1 MKITLVNPTAE
12 FGELAS
18 LHTHFD
24 VRVRRVSNP
33 VDADADLIL
42 FDASLGEDDILAQ
55 SRLLGGGSRWMVIN
69 QGRVPHQI
77 LKYIRAGAAGV
88 LKGAD
93 AIALQDCVKTIER
106 GGICLDPDMAQLLA
120 MRQIR
125 KILAPFDVL
134 SSREFDVFCLLAE
147 GYPVA
152 YIAED
157 LGISTKTAFN
167 CQALLRKKLGLDNQ
181 AQMTEFAKQ
190 HGLI

>member
-1 MKITLVNPTAE
+1 MNITLVNPSAE
-12 FGELAS
+12 IGELAF
-18 LHTHFD
+18 LQTHFD
-24 VRVRRVSNP
+24 VRIRRVADP

-42 FDASLGEDDILAQ
+42 FDATIGEDSVLAQ
-55 SRLLGGGSRWMVIN
+55 SRLLGAGASWVVIN
-69 QGRVPHQI
+69 QGRGPHQT

-93 AIALQDCVKTIER
+93 AIALQDCIKKIDR
-106 GGICLDPDMAQLLA
+106 GGICLDPDMMQLLA

-125 KILAPFDVL
+125 KILAPFDIL

-152 YIAED
+152 YIAEH

-167 CQALLRKKLGLDNQ
+167 CQALLRKKLGLGNQ
-181 AQMTEFAKQ
+181 AQITHYAKQ